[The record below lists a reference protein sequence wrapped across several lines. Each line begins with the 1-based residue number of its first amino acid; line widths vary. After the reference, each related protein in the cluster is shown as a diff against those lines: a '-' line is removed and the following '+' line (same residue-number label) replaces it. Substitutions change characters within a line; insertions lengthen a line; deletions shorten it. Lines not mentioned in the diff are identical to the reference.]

1 MRWFNM
7 ILAFMA
13 ILILAGSCHRRPLVE
28 LDNNV
33 LLNITIDT
41 SIVNYK
47 VTTPPEMM
55 RAIFFDS
62 KTGDF
67 VSHSFL
73 PHNGGYVHL
82 MPGREYD
89 ILVYNFDTEATIIDG
104 DYNIDNILAYT
115 NLVPENIKS
124 RLKGRA
130 GKGDD
135 EMIVYEPDHL
145 FVGKLEDIY
154 IPKRGYGLPAF
165 EVDIHAETIVE
176 TWIVEVDKVRGAEY
190 VAAVSSVISGLADH
204 NMIGHREQSYEEA
217 TVYFEATTFT
227 KDGHFYA
234 KFNTFGRNA
243 LAGRSQILSLVLTD
257 TGGKNYCFNMDVSA
271 KFIDNPEQYILIRT
285 DDIEID
291 KPEHTGSGGGLAPE
305 VDEWGEINTEIII

>member
-1 MRWFNM
+1 M
-7 ILAFMA
+7 
-13 ILILAGSCHRRPLVE
+13 LITLTAGSCRRRPLVE
-28 LDNNV
+28 IDNNV
-33 LLNITIDT
+33 LLNITIGTD
-41 SIVNYK
+41 IVNYE
-47 VTTPPEMM
+47 VQTPPEMM

-73 PHNGGYVHL
+73 PHHGGYVHL

-104 DYNIDNILAYT
+104 DYNLNYILAYT

-130 GKGDD
+130 GKGED

-145 FVGKLEDIY
+145 FVGKLEDVY
-154 IPKRGYGLPAF
+154 IPMRGYGMPAF
-165 EVDIHAETIVE
+165 EIDIHAETIVQ
-176 TWIVEVDKVRGAEY
+176 TWIVEIDKVRGAEY
-190 VAAVSSVISGLADH
+190 VGAVSSVISGLADH
-204 NMIGHREQSYEEA
+204 NLIGRGEQSYDEA
-217 TVYFEATTFT
+217 TVFFEAASLT

-243 LAGRSQILSLVLTD
+243 LAGRKQVLSLVLTD
-257 TGGKNYCFNMDVSA
+257 TGGKSFCFNMDISE
-271 KFIDNPEQYILIRT
+271 KFNDNPLQYILIKT
-285 DDIEID
+285 DDIVIE
-291 KPEHTGSGGGLAPE
+291 KPEQTGGGGLAPS
-305 VDEWGEINTEIII
+305 VDEWGEINTEIVI

>member
-1 MRWFNM
+1 MRR
-7 ILAFMA
+7 LY
-13 ILILAGSCHRRPLVE
+13 LILALVLITLTAGSCRRRPLVE
-28 LDNNV
+28 IDNNV
-33 LLNITIDT
+33 LLNITIGTD
-41 SIVNYK
+41 IVNYE
-47 VTTPPEMM
+47 VQTPPEMM

-73 PHNGGYVHL
+73 PHHGGYVHL

-104 DYNIDNILAYT
+104 DYNLNYILAYT

-130 GKGDD
+130 GKGED

-145 FVGKLEDIY
+145 FVGKLEDVY
-154 IPKRGYGLPAF
+154 IPMRGYGMPAF
-165 EVDIHAETIVE
+165 EIDIHAETIVQ
-176 TWIVEVDKVRGAEY
+176 TWIVEIDKVRGAEY
-190 VAAVSSVISGLADH
+190 VEAVSSVISGLADH
-204 NMIGHREQSYEEA
+204 NLIGRGEQSYDEA
-217 TVYFEATTFT
+217 TVFFEAASLT

-243 LAGRSQILSLVLTD
+243 LAGRKQVLSLVLTD
-257 TGGKNYCFNMDVSA
+257 TGGKSFCFNMDISE
-271 KFIDNPEQYILIRT
+271 KFNDNPLQYILIKT
-285 DDIEID
+285 DDIVIE
-291 KPEHTGSGGGLAPE
+291 KPEQTGGGGLAPS
-305 VDEWGEINTEIII
+305 VDEWGEINTEIVI

>member
-1 MRWFNM
+1 MRR
-7 ILAFMA
+7 LY
-13 ILILAGSCHRRPLVE
+13 LILALVLVTLAAGSCRRRPLVE
-28 LDNNV
+28 VDNNV
-33 LLNITIDT
+33 LLNITIGTD
-41 SIVNYK
+41 IVNYE
-47 VTTPPEMM
+47 VQTPPEMM

-73 PHNGGYVHL
+73 PHHGGYVHL
-82 MPGREYD
+82 MPGRTYD

-104 DYNIDNILAYT
+104 DYNLNYILAYT

-130 GKGDD
+130 GKGED

-154 IPKRGYGLPAF
+154 IPMRGYGMPAL
-165 EVDIHAETIVE
+165 EIDIHAETIVQ
-176 TWIVEVDKVRGAEY
+176 TWIVEIDKVRGAEY
-190 VAAVSSVISGLADH
+190 VGAVSSVISGLADH
-204 NMIGHREQSYEEA
+204 NLIGRGEQSYDEA
-217 TVYFEATTFT
+217 TVFFEATSLT

-243 LAGRSQILSLVLTD
+243 LAERKQVLSLVLTD
-257 TGGKNYCFNMDVSA
+257 LAGKSFCFNMDITE
-271 KFIDNPEQYILIRT
+271 KFNDNPLQYILIKT
-285 DDIEID
+285 DEIVIE
-291 KPEHTGSGGGLAPE
+291 KPEQTGGGGLAPI
-305 VDEWGEINTEIII
+305 VDEWGEINTEIVI

>member
-1 MRWFNM
+1 MRR
-7 ILAFMA
+7 LY
-13 ILILAGSCHRRPLVE
+13 LILALVLITLTAGSCRRRPLVE
-28 LDNNV
+28 IDNNV
-33 LLNITIDT
+33 LLNITIGTD
-41 SIVNYK
+41 IVNYE
-47 VTTPPEMM
+47 VQTPPEMM

-73 PHNGGYVHL
+73 PHHGGYVHL

-104 DYNIDNILAYT
+104 DYNLNYILAYT

-130 GKGDD
+130 GKGED

-145 FVGKLEDIY
+145 FVGKLEDVY
-154 IPKRGYGLPAF
+154 IPMRGYGMPAF
-165 EVDIHAETIVE
+165 EIDIHAETIVQ
-176 TWIVEVDKVRGAEY
+176 TWIVEIDKVRGAEY
-190 VAAVSSVISGLADH
+190 VGAVSSVISGLADH
-204 NMIGHREQSYEEA
+204 NLIGRGEPSYDEA
-217 TVYFEATTFT
+217 TVFFEAASLT

-243 LAGRSQILSLVLTD
+243 LAGRKQVLSLVLTD
-257 TGGKNYCFNMDVSA
+257 TGGKSFCFNMDISE
-271 KFIDNPEQYILIRT
+271 KFNDNPLQYILIKT
-285 DDIEID
+285 DDIVIE
-291 KPEHTGSGGGLAPE
+291 KPEQTGGGGLAPS
-305 VDEWGEINTEIII
+305 VDEWGEINTEIVI

>member
-1 MRWFNM
+1 MKRWYL
-7 ILAFMA
+7 ILLFMA
-13 ILILAGSCHRRPLVE
+13 MTLVAGSCRRRPLVE
-28 LDNNV
+28 VDNNV
-33 LLNITIDT
+33 LLNITIGTD
-41 SIVNYK
+41 IVNYE
-47 VTTPPEMM
+47 VQTPPEMM

-62 KTGDF
+62 KTGNF

-73 PHNGGYVHL
+73 PHHGGYVHL

-104 DYNIDNILAYT
+104 DYNLNYILAYT

-145 FVGKLEDIY
+145 FVGKLEDVY
-154 IPKRGYGLPAF
+154 IPMRGYGMPAF
-165 EVDIHAETIVE
+165 EIDIHAETIVQ
-176 TWIVEVDKVRGAEY
+176 TWIVEIDKVRGAEY
-190 VAAVSSVISGLADH
+190 VGAVSSVISGLADH
-204 NMIGHREQSYEEA
+204 NLIGRGEQSYDEA
-217 TVYFEATTFT
+217 TVFFEAASLT

-243 LAGRSQILSLVLTD
+243 LAGRKQVLSLVLTD
-257 TGGKNYCFNMDVSA
+257 TGGKSFSFNMDISE
-271 KFIDNPEQYILIRT
+271 KFNDNPLQYILIKT
-285 DDIEID
+285 DDIVIE
-291 KPEHTGSGGGLAPE
+291 KPEQTGGGGLAPS
-305 VDEWGEINTEIII
+305 VDEWGEINTEIVI

>member
-1 MRWFNM
+1 MRR
-7 ILAFMA
+7 LY
-13 ILILAGSCHRRPLVE
+13 LILALVLITLTAGSCRRRPLVE
-28 LDNNV
+28 IDNNV
-33 LLNITIDT
+33 LLNITIGTD
-41 SIVNYK
+41 IVNYE
-47 VTTPPEMM
+47 VQTPPEMM

-73 PHNGGYVHL
+73 PHHGGYVHL

-104 DYNIDNILAYT
+104 DYNLNYILAYT

-145 FVGKLEDIY
+145 FVGKLEDVY
-154 IPKRGYGLPAF
+154 IPMRGYGMPAF
-165 EVDIHAETIVE
+165 EIDIHAETIVQ
-176 TWIVEVDKVRGAEY
+176 TWIVEIDKVRGAEY
-190 VAAVSSVISGLADH
+190 VGAVSSVISGLADH
-204 NMIGHREQSYEEA
+204 NLIGRGEQSYDEA
-217 TVYFEATTFT
+217 TVFFEAASLT

-243 LAGRSQILSLVLTD
+243 LAGRKQVLSLVLTD
-257 TGGKNYCFNMDVSA
+257 TGGKSFCFNMDISE
-271 KFIDNPEQYILIRT
+271 KFNDNPLQYILIKT
-285 DDIEID
+285 DDIVIE
-291 KPEHTGSGGGLAPE
+291 KPEQTGGGGLAPS
-305 VDEWGEINTEIII
+305 VDEWGEINTEIVI

>member
-1 MRWFNM
+1 MRR
-7 ILAFMA
+7 LY
-13 ILILAGSCHRRPLVE
+13 LILALVLITLTAGSCRRRPLVE
-28 LDNNV
+28 IDNNV
-33 LLNITIDT
+33 LLNITIGTD
-41 SIVNYK
+41 IVNYE
-47 VTTPPEMM
+47 VRTPPEMM

-73 PHNGGYVHL
+73 PHHGGYVHL

-104 DYNIDNILAYT
+104 DYNLNYILAYT

-130 GKGDD
+130 GKGED

-145 FVGKLEDIY
+145 FVGKLEDVY
-154 IPKRGYGLPAF
+154 IPMRGYGMPAF
-165 EVDIHAETIVE
+165 EIDIHAETIVQ
-176 TWIVEVDKVRGAEY
+176 TWIVEIDKVRGAEY
-190 VAAVSSVISGLADH
+190 VGAVSSVISGLADH
-204 NMIGHREQSYEEA
+204 NLIGRGEQSYDEA
-217 TVYFEATTFT
+217 TVFFEAASLT

-243 LAGRSQILSLVLTD
+243 LAERKQVLSLVLTD
-257 TGGKNYCFNMDVSA
+257 TGGKSFCFNMDISE
-271 KFIDNPEQYILIRT
+271 KFNDNPLQYILIKT
-285 DDIEID
+285 DEIVIE
-291 KPEHTGSGGGLAPE
+291 KPEQAGGGGLAPS
-305 VDEWGEINTEIII
+305 VDEWGEINTEIVI

>member
-1 MRWFNM
+1 MRR
-7 ILAFMA
+7 LY
-13 ILILAGSCHRRPLVE
+13 LILALVLITLTAGSCRRRPLVE
-28 LDNNV
+28 IDNNV
-33 LLNITIDT
+33 LLNITIGTD
-41 SIVNYK
+41 IVNYE
-47 VTTPPEMM
+47 VQTPPEMM

-73 PHNGGYVHL
+73 PHHGGYVHL

-104 DYNIDNILAYT
+104 DYNLNYILAYT

-130 GKGDD
+130 GKGED

-145 FVGKLEDIY
+145 FVGKLEDVY
-154 IPKRGYGLPAF
+154 IPMRGYGLPAF
-165 EVDIHAETIVE
+165 EIDIHAETIVQ
-176 TWIVEVDKVRGAEY
+176 TWIVEIDKVRGAEY
-190 VAAVSSVISGLADH
+190 VGAVSSVISGLADH
-204 NMIGHREQSYEEA
+204 NLIGRGEQSYDEA
-217 TVYFEATTFT
+217 TVFFEAASLT

-243 LAGRSQILSLVLTD
+243 LAGRKQVLSLVLTD
-257 TGGKNYCFNMDVSA
+257 TGGKSFSFNMDISE
-271 KFIDNPEQYILIRT
+271 KFNDNPLQYILIKT
-285 DDIEID
+285 DDIVIE
-291 KPEHTGSGGGLAPE
+291 KPEQTGGGGLAPS
-305 VDEWGEINTEIII
+305 VDEWGEINTEIVI

>member
-1 MRWFNM
+1 MRR
-7 ILAFMA
+7 LY
-13 ILILAGSCHRRPLVE
+13 LILTLLLITLAAGSCRRRPLVE
-28 LDNNV
+28 IDNNV
-33 LLNITIDT
+33 LLNITIGTD
-41 SIVNYK
+41 IVNYEVK
-47 VTTPPEMM
+47 TPPEMM

-73 PHNGGYVHL
+73 PHHGGYVHL

-104 DYNIDNILAYT
+104 DYNLNYILAYT

-130 GKGDD
+130 GKGED

-145 FVGKLEDIY
+145 FVGKLEDVY
-154 IPKRGYGLPAF
+154 IPMRGYGMPAF
-165 EVDIHAETIVE
+165 EIDIHAETIVQ
-176 TWIVEVDKVRGAEY
+176 TWIVEIDKVRGAEY
-190 VAAVSSVISGLADH
+190 VGAVSSVISGLADH
-204 NMIGHREQSYEEA
+204 NLIGRGEQSYDEA
-217 TVYFEATTFT
+217 TVFFEAASLT

-243 LAGRSQILSLVLTD
+243 LAGRKQVLSLVLTD
-257 TGGKNYCFNMDVSA
+257 TGGKSFCFNMDITE
-271 KFIDNPEQYILIRT
+271 KFNDNPLQYILIKT
-285 DDIEID
+285 DDIVIE
-291 KPEHTGSGGGLAPE
+291 KPEQTGGGGLAPT
-305 VDEWGEINTEIII
+305 VDEWGEINTEIVI

>member
-1 MRWFNM
+1 MRR
-7 ILAFMA
+7 LY
-13 ILILAGSCHRRPLVE
+13 LILALVLITLTAGSCRRRPLVE
-28 LDNNV
+28 IDNNV
-33 LLNITIDT
+33 LLNITIGTD
-41 SIVNYK
+41 IVNYE
-47 VTTPPEMM
+47 VQTPPEMM

-73 PHNGGYVHL
+73 PHHGGYVHL

-104 DYNIDNILAYT
+104 DYNLNYILAYT

-130 GKGDD
+130 GKGED

-145 FVGKLEDIY
+145 FVGKLEDVY
-154 IPKRGYGLPAF
+154 IPMRGYGMPAF
-165 EVDIHAETIVE
+165 EIDIHAETIVQTCIGE
-176 TWIVEVDKVRGAEY
+176 LDTVRGAEH
-190 VAAVSSVISGLADH
+190 VPAVSSVISGLADH
-204 NMIGHREQSYEEA
+204 NLIGRGEQSYDEA
-217 TVYFEATTFT
+217 TVFFEAASLT

-243 LAGRSQILSLVLTD
+243 LAGRKQVLSLVLTD
-257 TGGKNYCFNMDVSA
+257 TGGKSFCFNMDISE
-271 KFIDNPEQYILIRT
+271 KFNDNPLQYILIKT
-285 DDIEID
+285 DDIVID
-291 KPEHTGSGGGLAPE
+291 KPEQTGGGGLAPS
-305 VDEWGEINTEIII
+305 VDEWGEINTEIVI

>member
-1 MRWFNM
+1 MRR
-7 ILAFMA
+7 LY
-13 ILILAGSCHRRPLVE
+13 LILALVLITLTAGSCRRRPLVE
-28 LDNNV
+28 IDNNV
-33 LLNITIDT
+33 LLNITIGTD
-41 SIVNYK
+41 IVNYE
-47 VTTPPEMM
+47 VQTPPEMM

-73 PHNGGYVHL
+73 PHHGGYVHL

-104 DYNIDNILAYT
+104 DYNLNYILAYT

-130 GKGDD
+130 GKGED

-145 FVGKLEDIY
+145 FVGKLEDVY
-154 IPKRGYGLPAF
+154 IPMRGYGMPAF
-165 EVDIHAETIVE
+165 EIDIHAETIVQ
-176 TWIVEVDKVRGAEY
+176 TWIVEIDKVRGAEY
-190 VAAVSSVISGLADH
+190 VGAVSSVISGLADH
-204 NMIGHREQSYEEA
+204 NLIGRGEQSYDEA
-217 TVYFEATTFT
+217 TVFFEAASLT

-243 LAGRSQILSLVLTD
+243 LAGRKQVLSLVLTD
-257 TGGKNYCFNMDVSA
+257 TGGKSFCFNMDISK
-271 KFIDNPEQYILIRT
+271 KFNDNPLQYILIKT
-285 DDIEID
+285 DDIVIE
-291 KPEHTGSGGGLAPE
+291 KPEQTGGGGLAPS
-305 VDEWGEINTEIII
+305 VDEWGEINTEIVI

>member
-1 MRWFNM
+1 MRR
-7 ILAFMA
+7 LY
-13 ILILAGSCHRRPLVE
+13 LILALVLITLTAGSCRRRPLVE
-28 LDNNV
+28 IDNNV
-33 LLNITIDT
+33 LLNITIGTD
-41 SIVNYK
+41 IVNYE
-47 VTTPPEMM
+47 VRTPPEMM

-73 PHNGGYVHL
+73 PHHGGYVHL

-104 DYNIDNILAYT
+104 DYNLNYILAYT

-130 GKGDD
+130 GKGED

-145 FVGKLEDIY
+145 FVGKLEDVY
-154 IPKRGYGLPAF
+154 IPMRGYGMPAF
-165 EVDIHAETIVE
+165 EIDIHAETIVQ
-176 TWIVEVDKVRGAEY
+176 TWIVEIDKVRGAEY
-190 VAAVSSVISGLADH
+190 VGAVSSVISGLADH
-204 NMIGHREQSYEEA
+204 NLIGRGEQSYDEA
-217 TVYFEATTFT
+217 TVFFEAASLT

-243 LAGRSQILSLVLTD
+243 LAGRKQVLSLVLTD
-257 TGGKNYCFNMDVSA
+257 TGGKSFCFNMDISE
-271 KFIDNPEQYILIRT
+271 KFNDNPLQYILIKT
-285 DDIEID
+285 DDIVIE
-291 KPEHTGSGGGLAPE
+291 KPEQTGGGGLAPI
-305 VDEWGEINTEIII
+305 VDEWGEINTEIVI

>member
-1 MRWFNM
+1 MRR
-7 ILAFMA
+7 LY
-13 ILILAGSCHRRPLVE
+13 LILALVLITLTAGSCRRRPLVE
-28 LDNNV
+28 IDNNV
-33 LLNITIDT
+33 LLNITIGTD
-41 SIVNYK
+41 IVNYE
-47 VTTPPEMM
+47 VRTPPEMM

-73 PHNGGYVHL
+73 PHHGGYVHL

-104 DYNIDNILAYT
+104 DYNLNYILAYT

-130 GKGDD
+130 GKGED

-145 FVGKLEDIY
+145 FVGKLEDVY
-154 IPKRGYGLPAF
+154 IPMRGYGMPAF
-165 EVDIHAETIVE
+165 EIDIHAETIVQ
-176 TWIVEVDKVRGAEY
+176 TWIVEIDKVRGAEY
-190 VAAVSSVISGLADH
+190 VGAVSSVISGLADH
-204 NMIGHREQSYEEA
+204 NLIGRGEQSYDEA
-217 TVYFEATTFT
+217 TVFFEAASLT

-243 LAGRSQILSLVLTD
+243 LAGRKQVLSLVLTD
-257 TGGKNYCFNMDVSA
+257 TGVKSFCFNMDISE
-271 KFIDNPEQYILIRT
+271 KFNDNPLQYILIKT
-285 DDIEID
+285 DDIVIE
-291 KPEHTGSGGGLAPE
+291 KPEQTGGGGLAPS
-305 VDEWGEINTEIII
+305 VDEWGEINTEIVI

>member
-1 MRWFNM
+1 MRR
-7 ILAFMA
+7 LY
-13 ILILAGSCHRRPLVE
+13 LILALVLITLTAGGCRRRPLVE
-28 LDNNV
+28 IDNNV
-33 LLNITIDT
+33 LLNITIGTD
-41 SIVNYK
+41 IVNYE
-47 VTTPPEMM
+47 VQTPPEMM

-73 PHNGGYVHL
+73 PHHGGYVHL

-104 DYNIDNILAYT
+104 DYNLNYILAYT

-130 GKGDD
+130 GKGED

-145 FVGKLEDIY
+145 FVGKLEDVY
-154 IPKRGYGLPAF
+154 IPMRGYGMPAF
-165 EVDIHAETIVE
+165 EIDIHAETIVQ
-176 TWIVEVDKVRGAEY
+176 TWIVEIDKVRGAEY
-190 VAAVSSVISGLADH
+190 VGAVSSVISGLADH
-204 NMIGHREQSYEEA
+204 NLIGRGEQSYDEA
-217 TVYFEATTFT
+217 TVFFEAASLT

-243 LAGRSQILSLVLTD
+243 LAGRKQVLSLVLTD
-257 TGGKNYCFNMDVSA
+257 TGGKSFCFNMDISE
-271 KFIDNPEQYILIRT
+271 KFNDNPLQYILIKT
-285 DDIEID
+285 DDIVIE
-291 KPEHTGSGGGLAPE
+291 KPEQTGGGGLAPS
-305 VDEWGEINTEIII
+305 VDEWGEINTEIVI

>member
-1 MRWFNM
+1 MRR
-7 ILAFMA
+7 LY
-13 ILILAGSCHRRPLVE
+13 LILALVLITLTAGSCRRRPLVE
-28 LDNNV
+28 IDNNV
-33 LLNITIDT
+33 LLNITIGTD
-41 SIVNYK
+41 IVNYE
-47 VTTPPEMM
+47 VRTPPEMM

-73 PHNGGYVHL
+73 PHHGGYVHL

-104 DYNIDNILAYT
+104 DYNLNYILAYT

-130 GKGDD
+130 GKGED

-145 FVGKLEDIY
+145 FVGKLEDVY
-154 IPKRGYGLPAF
+154 IPMRGYGMPAF
-165 EVDIHAETIVE
+165 EIDIHAETIVQ
-176 TWIVEVDKVRGAEY
+176 TWIVEIDKVRGAEY
-190 VAAVSSVISGLADH
+190 VGAVSSVISGLADH
-204 NMIGHREQSYEEA
+204 NLIGRGEQSYDEA
-217 TVYFEATTFT
+217 TVFFEAASLT

-243 LAGRSQILSLVLTD
+243 LAGRKQVLSLVLTD
-257 TGGKNYCFNMDVSA
+257 TGGKSFCFNMDISE
-271 KFIDNPEQYILIRT
+271 KFNDNPLQYILIKT
-285 DDIEID
+285 DDIVIE
-291 KPEHTGSGGGLAPE
+291 KPEQTGGGGLAPS
-305 VDEWGEINTEIII
+305 VDEWGEINTEIVI

>member
-1 MRWFNM
+1 MRR
-7 ILAFMA
+7 LY
-13 ILILAGSCHRRPLVE
+13 LILALVLITLTAGSCRRRPLVE
-28 LDNNV
+28 IDNNV
-33 LLNITIDT
+33 LLNITIGTD
-41 SIVNYK
+41 IVNYE
-47 VTTPPEMM
+47 VQTPPEMM

-73 PHNGGYVHL
+73 PHHGGYVHL

-104 DYNIDNILAYT
+104 DYNLNYIFAYT

-130 GKGDD
+130 GKGED

-145 FVGKLEDIY
+145 FVGKLEDVY
-154 IPKRGYGLPAF
+154 IPMRGYGMPAF
-165 EVDIHAETIVE
+165 EIDIHAETIVQ
-176 TWIVEVDKVRGAEY
+176 TWIVEIDKVRGAEY
-190 VAAVSSVISGLADH
+190 VGAVSSVISGLADH
-204 NMIGHREQSYEEA
+204 NLIGRGEQSYDEA
-217 TVYFEATTFT
+217 TVFFEAASLT

-243 LAGRSQILSLVLTD
+243 LAGRKQVLSLVLTD
-257 TGGKNYCFNMDVSA
+257 TGGKSFCFNMDITE
-271 KFIDNPEQYILIRT
+271 KFNDNPLQYILIKT
-285 DDIEID
+285 DDIEIE
-291 KPEHTGSGGGLAPE
+291 KPEQTGGGGLAPS
-305 VDEWGEINTEIII
+305 VDEWGEINTEIVI

>member
-1 MRWFNM
+1 MRKWYLIVVLM
-7 ILAFMA
+7 VMA
-13 ILILAGSCHRRPLVE
+13 LVAGSCKRRPLVE

-33 LLNITIDT
+33 CLNITIDT
-41 SIVNYK
+41 SIVNYE
-47 VTTPPEMM
+47 VNTPPEMM

-104 DYNIDNILAYT
+104 DYNLNYILAYT

-124 RLKGRA
+124 KLKGRA
-130 GKGDD
+130 DKSPD
-135 EMIVYEPDHL
+135 EMIVFEPDHL

-154 IPKRGYGLPAF
+154 IPMRGDGMPALQI
-165 EVDIHAETIVE
+165 DILVQTIVQ
-176 TWIVEVDKVRGAEY
+176 TWIVEIDKVRGAEY
-190 VAAVSSVISGLADH
+190 VGAISSVISGLADH
-204 NMIGHREQSYEEA
+204 NLIGRGEQSYDEA
-217 TVYFEATTFT
+217 TVFFEAASLT

-257 TGGKNYCFNMDVSA
+257 TGGKNWCFNMDISE
-271 KFIDNPEQYILIRT
+271 KFNDNPEQYILIRT
-285 DDIEID
+285 DDIVIE
-291 KPEHTGSGGGLAPE
+291 KPEQTGGGGLAPE

>member
-1 MRWFNM
+1 MRR
-7 ILAFMA
+7 LY
-13 ILILAGSCHRRPLVE
+13 LILALVLITLTAGSCRRRPLVE
-28 LDNNV
+28 IDNNV
-33 LLNITIDT
+33 LLNITIGTD
-41 SIVNYK
+41 IVNYE
-47 VTTPPEMM
+47 VQTPPEMM

-73 PHNGGYVHL
+73 PHHGGYVHL

-104 DYNIDNILAYT
+104 DYNLNYILAYT

-130 GKGDD
+130 GKGED

-145 FVGKLEDIY
+145 FVGKLEDVY
-154 IPKRGYGLPAF
+154 IPMRGYGMPAF
-165 EVDIHAETIVE
+165 EIDIHAETIVQ
-176 TWIVEVDKVRGAEY
+176 TWIVEIDKVRGAEY
-190 VAAVSSVISGLADH
+190 VGAVSSVISGLADH
-204 NMIGHREQSYEEA
+204 NHIGRGEQSYDEA
-217 TVYFEATTFT
+217 TVFFEAASLT

-243 LAGRSQILSLVLTD
+243 LAGRKQVLSLVLTD
-257 TGGKNYCFNMDVSA
+257 TGGKSFCFNMDISE
-271 KFIDNPEQYILIRT
+271 KFNDNPLQYILIKT
-285 DDIEID
+285 DDIVIE
-291 KPEHTGSGGGLAPE
+291 KPEQTGGGGLAPS
-305 VDEWGEINTEIII
+305 VDEWGEINTEIVI

>member
-1 MRWFNM
+1 MRKWYL
-7 ILAFMA
+7 ILLLTAMT
-13 ILILAGSCHRRPLVE
+13 LLAGSCKRRPLVE

-47 VTTPPEMM
+47 VQAYPEMM

-62 KTGDF
+62 QTGDF

-73 PHNGGYVHL
+73 PHTGGPVHL

-89 ILVYNFDTEATIIDG
+89 ILIYNFDTEATIVEG
-104 DYNIDNILAYT
+104 DFNIDHIQAYT

-130 GKGDD
+130 GKSED
-135 EMIVYEPDHL
+135 EMIVFEPDHL
-145 FVGKLEDIY
+145 FVGKLENVY
-154 IPKRGYGLPAF
+154 IPKRGEDMPAF
-165 EVDIHAETIVE
+165 EVDIHASTIVE
-176 TWIVEVDKVRGAEY
+176 TWIVEIDKVCGAEY
-190 VAAVSSVISGLADH
+190 VGAVSSVISGLADR
-204 NMIGHREQSYEEA
+204 NLIGSREQSYDEA
-217 TVYFEATTFT
+217 TVFFEAASLT

-243 LAGRSQILSLVLTD
+243 LAGRKQVLSLVLTD
-257 TGGKNYCFNMDVSA
+257 TGGKTWCFNMDVSA
-271 KFIDNPEQYILIRT
+271 KFNDNPEQYILIRT
-285 DDIEID
+285 DEIEIE
-291 KPEHTGSGGGLAPE
+291 KPENTGGGGLAPI
-305 VDEWGEINTEIII
+305 VNEWGEIHTEIVI

>member
-1 MRWFNM
+1 MRR
-7 ILAFMA
+7 LY
-13 ILILAGSCHRRPLVE
+13 LILALMLITLTAGSCRRRPLVE
-28 LDNNV
+28 IDNNV
-33 LLNITIDT
+33 LLNITIGTD
-41 SIVNYK
+41 IVNYE
-47 VTTPPEMM
+47 VQTPPEMM

-73 PHNGGYVHL
+73 PHHGGYVHL

-104 DYNIDNILAYT
+104 DYNLNYILAYT
-115 NLVPENIKS
+115 NLVPDNIKS

-145 FVGKLEDIY
+145 FVGKLEDVY
-154 IPKRGYGLPAF
+154 IPMRGYGMPAF
-165 EVDIHAETIVE
+165 EIDIHAETIVQ
-176 TWIVEVDKVRGAEY
+176 TWIVEIDKVRGAEY
-190 VAAVSSVISGLADH
+190 VGAVSSVISGLADH
-204 NMIGHREQSYEEA
+204 NLIGRGEQSYDEA
-217 TVYFEATTFT
+217 TVFFEAASLT

-243 LAGRSQILSLVLTD
+243 LAGRKQVLSLVLTD
-257 TGGKNYCFNMDVSA
+257 TGGKSFSFNMDISE
-271 KFIDNPEQYILIRT
+271 KFNDNPLQYILIKT
-285 DDIEID
+285 DDIVIE
-291 KPEHTGSGGGLAPE
+291 KPEQTGGGGLAPS
-305 VDEWGEINTEIII
+305 VDEWGEINTEIVI

>member
-1 MRWFNM
+1 MRKWYLIIVLM
-7 ILAFMA
+7 VMALA
-13 ILILAGSCHRRPLVE
+13 AGSCHRRPLVE
-28 LDNNV
+28 VDNNV

-47 VTTPPEMM
+47 VQNPPEMM

-62 KTGDF
+62 NTGDF

-73 PHNGGYVHL
+73 PHNGGYVYL

-89 ILVYNFDTEATIIDG
+89 ILVYNFDTEATIIDA
-104 DYNIDNILAYT
+104 DYNINYIFAYT

-124 RLKGRA
+124 KLKGRA
-130 GKGDD
+130 DKSPD
-135 EMIVYEPDHL
+135 EMIVFEPDHL

-154 IPKRGYGLPAF
+154 IPMRGDGMPALQI
-165 EVDIHAETIVE
+165 DILVQTIVQ
-176 TWIVEVDKVRGAEY
+176 TWIVEIDKVRGAEY
-190 VAAVSSVISGLADH
+190 VGAISSVISGLADH
-204 NMIGHREQSYEEA
+204 NLIGRGEQSYDEA
-217 TVYFEATTFT
+217 TVFFEAASLT

-257 TGGKNYCFNMDVSA
+257 TGGKNWCFNMDISE
-271 KFIDNPEQYILIRT
+271 KFNDNPEQYILIRT
-285 DDIEID
+285 DDIVIE
-291 KPEHTGSGGGLAPE
+291 KPEQTGGGGLAPE

>member
-1 MRWFNM
+1 MRR
-7 ILAFMA
+7 LY
-13 ILILAGSCHRRPLVE
+13 LILALVLITLTAGSCRRRPLVE
-28 LDNNV
+28 IDNNV
-33 LLNITIDT
+33 LLNITIGTD
-41 SIVNYK
+41 IVNYE
-47 VTTPPEMM
+47 VQTPPEMM

-73 PHNGGYVHL
+73 PHHGGYVHL

-104 DYNIDNILAYT
+104 DYNLNYILAYT

-130 GKGDD
+130 GKGED

-145 FVGKLEDIY
+145 FVGKLEDVY
-154 IPKRGYGLPAF
+154 IPMRGYGMPAF
-165 EVDIHAETIVE
+165 EIDIHAETIVQ
-176 TWIVEVDKVRGAEY
+176 TWIVEIDKVRGAEY
-190 VAAVSSVISGLADH
+190 VGAVSSVISGLADH
-204 NMIGHREQSYEEA
+204 NLIGRGEQSYDEA
-217 TVYFEATTFT
+217 TVFFEAASLT

-243 LAGRSQILSLVLTD
+243 LAGRKQVLSLVLTD
-257 TGGKNYCFNMDVSA
+257 TGGKSFCFNMDISE
-271 KFIDNPEQYILIRT
+271 KFNDNPLQYILIKT
-285 DDIEID
+285 DDIVIE
-291 KPEHTGSGGGLAPE
+291 KPEQTGGGGLAPS
-305 VDEWGEINTEIII
+305 VDEWGEINTEIVI

>member
-1 MRWFNM
+1 MRR
-7 ILAFMA
+7 LY
-13 ILILAGSCHRRPLVE
+13 LILALVLITLTAGSCRRRPLVE
-28 LDNNV
+28 IDNNV
-33 LLNITIDT
+33 LLNITIGTD
-41 SIVNYK
+41 IVNYE
-47 VTTPPEMM
+47 VQTPPEMM

-73 PHNGGYVHL
+73 PHHGGYVHL

-104 DYNIDNILAYT
+104 DYNLNYILAYT

-130 GKGDD
+130 GKGED

-145 FVGKLEDIY
+145 FVGKLEDVY
-154 IPKRGYGLPAF
+154 VPMRGYGMPAF
-165 EVDIHAETIVE
+165 EIDIHAETIVQ
-176 TWIVEVDKVRGAEY
+176 TWIVEIDKVRGAEY
-190 VAAVSSVISGLADH
+190 VGAVSSVISGLADH
-204 NMIGHREQSYEEA
+204 NLIGRGEQSYDEA
-217 TVYFEATTFT
+217 TVFFEAASLT

-243 LAGRSQILSLVLTD
+243 LAGRKQVLSLVLTD
-257 TGGKNYCFNMDVSA
+257 TGGKSFCFNMDISE
-271 KFIDNPEQYILIRT
+271 KFNDNPLQYILIKT
-285 DDIEID
+285 DDIVIE
-291 KPEHTGSGGGLAPE
+291 KPEQTGGGGLAPS
-305 VDEWGEINTEIII
+305 VDEWGEINTEIVI